1 MLDIE
6 YNPPVP
12 MTVNHFRLTFQSI
25 TIPVEEVRG
34 IVENNFVCYTHDYD
48 VVSDK
53 GTLEGFNK
61 ISAIKELRSH
71 FQVQTNNYYTMYG
84 NSALNFG
91 LREAKDMVDAVYQ
104 EGLDS
109 GKYRGACTHVSRYD
123 NSVNLAED
131 AVPTNVDLPF

>member
-12 MTVNHFRLTFQSI
+12 VTVNHFRLTFQAI

-34 IVENNFVCYTHDYD
+34 IVENNFVCYDM
-48 VVSDK
+48 

-71 FQVQTNNYYTMYG
+71 FQLQTNKYYTMYG
-84 NSALNFG
+84 NSSLNFG

-109 GKYRGACTHVSRYD
+109 GKYRGTCSHVSRYD

>member
-1 MLDIE
+1 MSLDIK

-12 MTVNHFRLTFQSI
+12 MTVNSFQLTFQAI
-25 TIPVEEVRG
+25 TIPVDEVRG
-34 IVENNFVCYTHDYD
+34 IVESHFVCYDL
-48 VVSDK
+48 

-61 ISAIKELRSH
+61 INAIKELRSH
-71 FQVQTNNYYTMYG
+71 FQLQTNKYYTMYG
-84 NSALNFG
+84 NTDLNFG

-109 GKYRGACTHVSRYD
+109 GKYRGACNHTSKYD
-123 NSVNLAED
+123 NTVDLAEN